1 MIKSLFLKVSII
13 PFFIIS
19 NLFVGA
25 HATFYTS
32 GQIITNDYVK
42 ELNVSAH
49 ETETSVQFN
58 NDGTKMFITGDRH
71 LNLKDVHEF
80 SYQLPLTY
88 QQQRMSLL

>member
-1 MIKSLFLKVSII
+1 M
-13 PFFIIS
+13 
-19 NLFVGA
+19 
-25 HATFYTS
+25 
-32 GQIITNDYVK
+32 K

-49 ETETSVQFN
+49 ETETRSVQFN

-80 SYQLPLTY
+80 SLSTPFDY